1 MEKDFDI
8 IDGKYLYERFIN
20 EGGFSR
26 VYLIKKEENEY
37 IAKIIKD
44 GKDEKDRKYR
54 EKSYDKEVEINLK
67 LSNKELSNIV
77 KFIDNNKNGIMK
89 KNTKTYIIKYLIFEY
104 EYKEDLL
111 KYASYDNGLGDGNV
125 SKYIFNNILKAVQ
138 DIHELGIFH
147 LDIKLENI
155 LIDQVYN
162 IKLADFGLAE
172 LKENTTNGKL
182 NVFRGT
188 YLFAAPQIFQEY
200 DPIKADIFSLGIS
213 LFNLV
218 LGELPFKNI
227 KEKEKF
233 FSGKNFNEKEKI
245 EKFWKSHEKKSKKK
259 LSQQFKNLFMD
270 MISYEEEKRPS
281 INKLLLYPWF
291 NDLKKYEQENLEKE
305 ARIKLSQISSL
316 INTKLKREK
325 INKENYENIKYRK
338 NEANEKEEFPYG
350 INISKET
357 NKDHF
362 DYYIR
367 IDEEKE
373 VKIVD
378 FMNELYSNLKKNEC
392 QLKPN
397 HDNLEFEII
406 YYAKEYDIDNKD
418 ISGDED
424 SGSESEEENY
434 ECCETDEEK
443 IQDNSSI
450 IKNLGIEFKIFK
462 SINSGYIL
470 RFDKKEG
477 ELIDFYSKLKL
488 LMDYSEKLI
497 YFMIE
502 KKK

>member
-1 MEKDFDI
+1 MEKDFNI

-26 VYLIKKEENEY
+26 VYLIKREKNEY
-37 IAKIIKD
+37 IVKIIKD
-44 GKDEKDRKYR
+44 GEDG
-54 EKSYDKEVEINLK
+54 EKSYDKELEINLK
-67 LSNKELSNIV
+67 LSKKELSNIV
-77 KFIDNNKNGIMK
+77 KLIDSNKNGIMK
-89 KNTKTYIIKYLIFEY
+89 TNTKTYIIKYLVFEY
-104 EYKEDLL
+104 ECKEDLL
-111 KYASYDNGLGDGNV
+111 KYAFYNKGLEDGNL
-125 SKYIFNNILKAVQ
+125 SKYIFKNILKAVQ
-138 DIHELGIFH
+138 NIHELGIFH

-155 LIDQVYN
+155 LIDGEYN

-172 LKENTTNGKL
+172 LKENTINGKL
-182 NVFRGT
+182 KDFRGT
-188 YLFAAPQIFQEY
+188 YLYASPQMFQEY

-213 LFNLV
+213 LFILV
-218 LGELPFKNI
+218 LGEPPFSNI

-233 FSGKNFNEKEKI
+233 FSGEKCNEKEKI
-245 EKFWKSHEKKSKKK
+245 KKFWKSHGKKCKK
-259 LSQQFKNLFMD
+259 LNQQFKNLFMD

-281 INKLLLYPWF
+281 INELLLYPWF
-291 NDLKKYEQENLEKE
+291 NDLKKYEKENLKIEV
-305 ARIKLSQISSL
+305 RIRLTQISSF
-316 INTKLKREK
+316 INKKLQKEK
-325 INKENYENIKYRK
+325 INKENYENTKYRK

-378 FMNELYSNLKKNEC
+378 FMNELYNNLKKNEC

-418 ISGDED
+418 KSGDED
-424 SGSESEEENY
+424 SESEEENY
-434 ECCETDEEK
+434 EYSETDEEK

-450 IKNLGIEFKIFK
+450 IKKLRIEFKIFK

-470 RFDKKEG
+470 TFEKKEG
-477 ELIDFYSKLKL
+477 ELIDFYSKLEL

-502 KKK
+502 KKNNKK